1 MTDSMGA
8 YTQRHIDSVDSV
20 VSESYVY
27 SPNGLSGKE
36 KVKRVKVTR
45 TLWDTGASA
54 TLISKRVV
62 DALKLKSVGKS
73 GVSGYNNGVDVKNT
87 YLIHL
92 GLPTG
97 DIVTNVVV
105 MEFDSEDY
113 DVVIGMDV
121 ICQGDMALTNKD
133 GNTTFPYRVPS
144 KEEIVF

>member
-1 MTDSMGA
+1 MGT
-8 YTQRHIDSVDSV
+8 YTQRHTNNVDCV
-20 VSESYVY
+20 VTESYVY
-27 SPNGLSGKE
+27 SPTNLLGKE
-36 KVKRVKVTR
+36 KVKRVKVTK

-62 DALKLKSVGKS
+62 NVLNLKSVGKS
-73 GVSGYNNGVDVKNT
+73 GVSGYNNGVDIKDT

-97 DIVTNVVV
+97 DVVTNVVA
-105 MEFDSEDY
+105 MEFDSDDY

-133 GNTTFPYRVPS
+133 GNTTFSYRIPS

>member
-1 MTDSMGA
+1 M
-8 YTQRHIDSVDSV
+8 
-20 VSESYVY
+20 
-27 SPNGLSGKE
+27 
-36 KVKRVKVTR
+36 
-45 TLWDTGASA
+45 
-54 TLISKRVV
+54 
-62 DALKLKSVGKS
+62 KLKSVGKS